1 MNEFILIAVAVMAI
15 LGFLYLRKIK
25 REREQEKIDAATYE
39 RWVQNGAKFAE
50 EPEEKH
56 D

>member
-1 MNEFILIAVAVMAI
+1 MNEFVLIAIVAVAV
-15 LGFLYLRKIK
+15 LGLLYLRKMK
-25 REREQEKIDAATYE
+25 RQKEQEKIDAATYE
-39 RWVQNGAKFAE
+39 GWVQNGAKFAE